1 MKLVFLSNY
10 FNHHEKPLSDAL
22 FAHPGIEYTFIQ
34 TEKMAE
40 ERVRMGW
47 GIDTKDIPY
56 VRYFDDDPE
65 GNRDLVMNAD
75 CVIFGGV
82 DDESYIMPRLEARR
96 LTLRYQERIYKEGQW
111 KFISPRGLRKK
122 YHDHTRFKNDPVYLL
137 CAGAYVASD
146 FSLIH
151 AYPGKKYVWG
161 YFPEF
166 IEHDIDALISS
177 KEENELLWTGRM
189 IDWKHPDAAL
199 KSALY
204 LKEKNISFHLTMAG
218 GGELEDS
225 LKQFVTD
232 NGLDKFVTFTG
243 FLKPAEIRTLM
254 EKASV
259 YIFTSDEK
267 EGWGAVVNEAMNSGC
282 AVVASHAAGAVPYLL
297 RHKDNGLVYKSGRQ
311 KELDFYLE
319 NLLEKNEL
327 RCRLG
332 KNAYHTIAGKWNA
345 SYAAN
350 RLADWLGDRKETSV
364 EKIPSPMDIAEC
376 ISPGKG
382 YDFAHR
388 NL

>member
-34 TEKMAE
+34 TENMAE

-297 RHKDNGLVYKSGRQ
+297 RHKGNGLVYKSGRQ

-364 EKIPSPMDIAEC
+364 EKIPSPMDMAEC

-388 NL
+388 DL